1 MPLCGKYD
9 GEAAIF
15 HNVWGLRI
23 VENGNDDARL
33 VVGKA
38 VVTSI
43 TPGMEIRN
51 LYRPVTFVD
60 RLRSLTI
67 LKK

>member
-1 MPLCGKYD
+1 MPLCGK
-9 GEAAIF
+9 IRWRSSHF